1 MLTRK
6 EKEEQI
12 DELREKFGRAT
23 SVFVADYRGIPVKKL
38 EALRVGLRKAKASDS
53 EFRVAKNSVLKRAS
67 EGGPVEGLKGHFKG
81 TTSVAISFGDPAAL
95 AKTLVDYAK
104 ENEKFQLRSAILDGE
119 VLDAA
124 GISTLATLP
133 SLDELRGQ
141 LIGLLMAPA
150 SKLARLLNEPGAQI
164 ARVVAARSEGGAG
177 TAEATPEGGE

>member
-6 EKEEQI
+6 EKEEQVT
-12 DELREKFGRAT
+12 ELRAKFERAT
-23 SVFVADYRGIPVKKL
+23 SVFVADYRGIPVAKL
-38 EALRVGLRKAKASDS
+38 EALRKGLRASKASQS
-53 EFRVAKNSVLKRAS
+53 EFQVAKNSVLKRAS
-67 EGGPVEGLKGHFKG
+67 EGGPVAGLSGHFKG

-104 ENEKFQLRSAILDGE
+104 DNEQFQIRSAILDGE

-133 SLDELRGQ
+133 SLDELRGK
-141 LIGLLMAPA
+141 LIGLLQAPA

-164 ARVVAARSEGGAG
+164 ARVVSASSRREG
-177 TAEATPEGGE
+177 TVESAE

>member
-6 EKEEQI
+6 EKEDQI

-38 EALRVGLRKAKASDS
+38 EKLRVGLRKANASNS

-67 EGGPVEGLKGHFKG
+67 EGSPVEGLKGHFKG

-104 ENEKFQLRSAILDGE
+104 ENEQFQLRSAFLDGE
-119 VLDAA
+119 VLDVA
-124 GISTLATLP
+124 GISKLATLP
-133 SLDELRGQ
+133 SLDELRGK
-141 LIGLLMAPA
+141 LVGLLLAPA

-164 ARVVAARSEGGAG
+164 ARVVSARSENG
-177 TAEATPEGGE
+177 TEAGGE

>member
-6 EKEEQI
+6 EKEEQV

-38 EALRVGLRKAKASDS
+38 EALRKGLRKSQASAS
-53 EFRVAKNSVLKRAS
+53 EFQVAKNSILKRAS

-104 ENEKFQLRSAILDGE
+104 ENEQFQLRSAILDGE

-124 GISTLATLP
+124 GISKLATLP
-133 SLDELRGQ
+133 SLDELRGK
-141 LIGLLMAPA
+141 LVGLLLAPA

-164 ARVVAARSEGGAG
+164 ARVVSARSEGGTG
-177 TAEATPEGGE
+177 TAEGGE